1 MYSRCFYN
9 VQGKM
14 VCIEPYTSA
23 PPPAGAPLTVGAPLQ
38 KQEMDDSTNVCI
50 QRCGTGSLR
59 YIGRLNDNKMCLCT
73 SYAEDTSP
81 LPKGFTVYEE
91 CKQRCEK
98 HKMVNTANPVN
109 NGDKGLLCEC
119 SFDKS
124 MAAAVPTGDDAPP
137 IRKREDC
144 IKQEV
149 KCDTNAYVTYFD
161 PRKRICGSKC
171 SAEMG
176 KPSRISKTAHVD
188 HVFHVPGNHTFH
200 CRAMS
205 GPNMI
210 GAVNP
215 VTSVGAFRVAL
226 DKNTNTYCSEW
237 TVTKNKPAQSR
248 KT

>member
-14 VCIEPYTSA
+14 VCIEPYTEV
-23 PPPAGAPLTVGAPLQ
+23 PQAGAPFTVGAPLQ
-38 KQEMDDSTNVCI
+38 KQEMDDSDNVCI
-50 QRCGTGSLR
+50 QRCGAGSLR
-59 YIGRLNDNKMCLCT
+59 YIGRLDDNKMCLC
-73 SYAEDTSP
+73 SSHAEDTSP
-81 LPKGFTVYEE
+81 LPKGANLYEV

-98 HKMVNTANPVN
+98 HNMVNTANPL
-109 NGDKGLLCEC
+109 DKDAEGLLCEC

-124 MAAAVPTGDDAPP
+124 MAAPVPTGDGAPIP
-137 IRKREDC
+137 RKREDC

-149 KCDTNAYVTYFD
+149 KCDKKAYVTYFD
-161 PRKRICGSKC
+161 PRKSTCGSKC

-176 KPSRISKTAHVD
+176 KPSRIDKRAHTD
-188 HVFHVPGNHTFH
+188 HVFHLPGNHTFH

-210 GAVNP
+210 GAIQP
-215 VTSVGAFRVAL
+215 ITSQEAFRVPL
-226 DKNTNTYCSEW
+226 DNNMNRNCSEW
-237 TVTKNKPAQSR
+237 MVTKNKPAQSR